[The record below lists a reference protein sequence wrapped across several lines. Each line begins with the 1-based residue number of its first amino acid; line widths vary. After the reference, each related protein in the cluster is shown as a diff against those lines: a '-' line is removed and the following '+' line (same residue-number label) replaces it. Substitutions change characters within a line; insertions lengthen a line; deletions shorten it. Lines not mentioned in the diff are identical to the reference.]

1 MMKNICREDSMKLF
15 TLNTLEKSSIETQLE
30 FYQNIKKSCDDKIN
44 DIKKVIE
51 TENFRQDAVIVAKL
65 LKSHELLKMAEN
77 LVVTEYFVNMRT
89 IESEELIEDILTKMV
104 KIKFND
110 NFEVTSQFKGTKN
123 GCGEI
128 TFTINKIE
136 LLPREDCEWT
146 TFTQNDLKCIKK
158 CYETTENIGD
168 ITLGQFKKFLSQ
180 MFAILR
186 KYRCII

>member
-1 MMKNICREDSMKLF
+1 
-15 TLNTLEKSSIETQLE
+15 LEKSSIETQLE